1 MRYLFFSFILLL
13 SISLSAQQKYG
24 HLNTGNILESLPA
37 VSIADSTLSVYQ
49 KDFKIKEDEMIAE
62 FEKEYLEFVK
72 KANAGELPKVVIEK
86 KQLEFQQ
93 KEQTVID
100 YQKEVQQKMAEK
112 RRELLD
118 PILKNLQEAV
128 NRIARDNGYTYI
140 FDISTGAFLFASESE
155 DIEPL
160 VRIQLG
166 I

>member
-1 MRYLFFSFILLL
+1 MRYLFFSFFLIL

-37 VSIADSTLSVYQ
+37 VSLADSTLGVFQ
-49 KDFKIKEDEMIAE
+49 REFKVKEDAMIAD
-62 FEKEYLEFVK
+62 FEKEYVEFVK

-100 YQKEVQQKMAEK
+100 YQKEAQQKMAEK

-118 PILKNLQEAV
+118 PILKGLQEAV
-128 NRIARDNGYTYI
+128 NKVAVDNGYTYI

-155 DIEPL
+155 DIEQL
-160 VRIQLG
+160 VRAQMG

>member
-1 MRYLFFSFILLL
+1 MRYLFFSLFLLL
-13 SISLSAQQKYG
+13 CTSLSAQQKYG

-49 KDFKIKEDEMIAE
+49 REFKMKEDEMIAE

-100 YQKEVQQKMAEK
+100 YQREVQQKMTEK
-112 RRELLD
+112 RKELLD
-118 PILKNLQEAV
+118 PILKGLQEAV
-128 NRIARDNGYTYI
+128 NKIAQDNGYTYI

-160 VRIQLG
+160 VRILMG